1 MSNYKLTIDADA
13 DAAYFYVTDEKAF
26 KTIEINESVLVDV
39 DIDEQTVGVEFL
51 SLQALGSFKRDTLN
65 DFLSVEACAELENLL
80 EKPLRSY
87 LMTNRLAL
95 R

>member
-13 DAAYFYVTDEKAF
+13 DAAYFYVTDKKAS
-26 KTIEINESVLVDV
+26 KTIEINESIIVDL
-39 DIDEQTVGVEFL
+39 DLEGETVGVEFL
-51 SLQALGSFKRDTLN
+51 SLRALSAFNAQALVDY
-65 DFLSVEACAELENLL
+65 LSPEDRAELENLL

-87 LMTNRLAL
+87 LMSNRLAL